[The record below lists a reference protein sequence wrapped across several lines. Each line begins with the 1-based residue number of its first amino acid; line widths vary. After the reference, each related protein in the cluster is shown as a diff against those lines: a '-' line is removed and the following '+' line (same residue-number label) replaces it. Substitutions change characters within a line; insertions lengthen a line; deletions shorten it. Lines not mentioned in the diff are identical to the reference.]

1 MQYETVKQKAKHIP
15 IIPLQR
21 ELNSLKLVQ
30 GRRNRCGRS
39 GGRRTNVQHTNH
51 KIKIKIIIIITVL
64 RTLDSFTTRIW
75 TGNETT
81 YSTYLATYAHMDV
94 TTFNMAETHFPAKQ
108 FRPTKGFC
116 SPKRQFGC
124 KGDQRSFYAERCDTL
139 SWLHYTMSMQTL
151 LSATLVCAARL
162 YYMFA
167 NCNHTAA

>member
-1 MQYETVKQKAKHIP
+1 M
-15 IIPLQR
+15 PLQ
-21 ELNSLKLVQ
+21 
-30 GRRNRCGRS
+30 GRSNRCGRS
-39 GGRRTNVQHTNH
+39 GGRRTNVQRTNH
-51 KIKIKIIIIITVL
+51 KIIIIIIIIIIITVL
-64 RTLDSFTTRIW
+64 HTLDSFTTRIW

-94 TTFNMAETHFPAKQ
+94 TMFNMAETHFPAEH
-108 FRPTKGFC
+108 FRPTKA
-116 SPKRQFGC
+116 GC

-139 SWLHYTMSMQTL
+139 SWLHYTMTIQML